1 MTTFAGEQSR
11 RLSSIYTHNSTRI
24 WYVLGK
30 RCLLEREREKRSTG
44 FSAEKRER
52 EGLSPPPPPRHF

>member
-30 RCLLEREREKRSTG
+30 RSLLAR
-44 FSAEKRER
+44 KRER
-52 EGLSPPPPPRHF
+52 KAIYRF